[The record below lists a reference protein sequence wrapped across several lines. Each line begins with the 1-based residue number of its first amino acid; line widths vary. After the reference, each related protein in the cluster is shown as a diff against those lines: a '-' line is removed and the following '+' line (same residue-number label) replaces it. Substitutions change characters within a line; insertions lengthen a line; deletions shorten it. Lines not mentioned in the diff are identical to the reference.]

1 MKNNL
6 EAILKEQGRMKGW
19 LAQKAN
25 VRPNTITE
33 LIKGA
38 EPKLKTA
45 YRIAKPLGKS
55 VYDIWP
61 DVEEES

>member
-1 MKNNL
+1 
-6 EAILKEQGRMKGW
+6 MKGW